1 MFVNTKIGQKIG
13 LGFGF
18 VMTLLTVAIIFG
30 MFGLKAS
37 EDGVKSYT
45 LMAEET
51 RSAEMTRSDMLK
63 ARLSVLEY
71 VKTHKPEYLQFY
83 HSLISKVED
92 RLEKSR
98 NNIKSTSRLKLLADT
113 LLQLTK
119 YKQLIDQVSEKI
131 TTSDQLISEKL
142 LPSGEEMTQ
151 TISDIIG
158 TSSNDNNTEVLLYAA
173 EVQLALMTARLH
185 TATFLNSQESADFEK
200 ALLYMQDEVYE
211 RADELSSTLEA
222 ANQRVRYSNYL
233 SESSSFIGAMTLV
246 HNELQQLSAIHIEL
260 NHVENAVFKNLARVS
275 DDVQAEQDKLGPMLL
290 EQVSDIITLL
300 VIITII
306 SLTVGSIFSHYMSR
320 SISLPLQEAVLFAQK
335 IADGDLNVKVETK
348 RKDEVGQLLQ
358 TLGNTTQS
366 LKGMMSQI
374 SDSSRDLGDST
385 GKLAITANESLEG
398 ISKQQAE
405 TEQVAAAMEEMA
417 YSFSKVAENA
427 IQASEAAKQAN
438 KDASVGHSVVQLTQ
452 EAIHELAQSIK
463 ETESQVADLEVQSL
477 DIGGILDVI
486 RGIAG
491 QTNLLALNAAIEAA
505 RAGEQGRGFAVVADE
520 VRSLAQRTQHSTQEI
535 QDLIERL
542 QLGAKSAVISMQ
554 ENKIRAESSNENA
567 VKAGEALTAITDAVG
582 LINDMNTQISEAA
595 QQQSSVAEDIS
606 QSITNVRDLTESSTK
621 SSGDTF
627 QASAEIE
634 IISSNL
640 LGMVSRFKI

>member
-83 HSLISKVED
+83 HSLISKVEG
-92 RLEKSR
+92 RLEESR

-185 TATFLNSQESADFEK
+185 TATFLNSQEGADFEK

-233 SESSSFIGAMTLV
+233 SESSSFIDAMTLV

-260 NHVENAVFKNLARVS
+260 NYVENAVFKNLERVS

-290 EQVSDIITLL
+290 DQVSDIIALL
-300 VIITII
+300 AVITII

-438 KDASVGHSVVQLTQ
+438 KDASVGRSVVQLTQ